1 MKSVHFCS
9 IVSFP
14 KFCARILHI
23 YTLCNTQQY
32 TLCLRADTRSM
43 LLIDGT
49 VLFVGIFVSLIFWN
63 VDDNDKRAS

>member
-1 MKSVHFCS
+1 
-9 IVSFP
+9 
-14 KFCARILHI
+14 
-23 YTLCNTQQY
+23 
-32 TLCLRADTRSM
+32 M